1 MPTSSAEHAE
11 LAERAR
17 LSIRNS
23 GLVQREVARHIGLD
37 ETKLSK
43 SLAGTRRFRPAE
55 LTDLADVTGV
65 TVNWLMSGSDQT
77 QGVSVPPPSRAL
89 PTRHVENSDQAQKRR
104 AIIESAWWLLAR
116 RGYSSVRI
124 ADIAYACGVSTASIH
139 YYFST
144 KREIFAEV
152 LRYSV
157 KLAFDRQIAELHTVT
172 DPVRRLKRLI
182 ELQLP
187 AGERGR
193 AEWSIWLQTWSYVA
207 VDESGRENHAQGYRR
222 WIQTVEDALVYGQQA
237 GVFVQDVPS
246 TALAVEL
253 TGLVDGL
260 GIKVLTGMLTSDQMH
275 DHIES
280 FIDRNIVNKG
290 STTK

>member
-1 MPTSSAEHAE
+1 MPTTTSEHAQ

-17 LSIRNS
+17 LSIQNS

-43 SLAGTRRFRPAE
+43 SLAGTRRFRPSE

-77 QGVSVPPPSRAL
+77 QGVSAPPPSRIL
-89 PTRHVENSDQAQKRR
+89 PTRHLENSDQAQKRR
-104 AIIESAWWLLAR
+104 KIIESAWWLLAR

-124 ADIAYACGVSTASIH
+124 ADIADACGVSTASVH

-157 KLAFDRQIAELHTVT
+157 KLAFDRQIAELHAITE
-172 DPVRRLKRLI
+172 PVSRLKRLI

-193 AEWSIWLQTWSYVA
+193 AEWAIWLQTWAYVA
-207 VDESGRENHAQGYRR
+207 VDDSGKENHAQGYRR
-222 WIQTVEDALVYGQQA
+222 WIQTVEDAIIFGQQA
-237 GVFVQDVPS
+237 GVFVEVP
-246 TALAVEL
+246 APDLAVEL
-253 TGLVDGL
+253 TSLVDGL

-280 FIDRNIVNKG
+280 FIDRNIVKTQG
-290 STTK
+290 STQ

>member
-1 MPTSSAEHAE
+1 MATSTPENSQ

-17 LSIRNS
+17 LSIQNS

-77 QGVSVPPPSRAL
+77 RGVSVPPPAMIL

-104 AIIESAWWLLAR
+104 AIIETAWWLLAR

-124 ADIAYACGVSTASIH
+124 ADIAAACGVSTASIH

-144 KREIFAEV
+144 KREIFAEA

-157 KLAFDRQIAELHTVT
+157 KLAFDRQIAELHAITE
-172 DPVRRLKRLI
+172 PVSRLKRLI

-187 AGERGR
+187 AGDRGR

-207 VDESGRENHAQGYRR
+207 VDESGKENHAQGYRR
-222 WIQTVEDALVYGQQA
+222 WIQTVEDALVFGQEA
-237 GVFVQDVPS
+237 GVFVEVPS
-246 TALAVEL
+246 ADLAIEL
-253 TGLVDGL
+253 TSLVDGL

-275 DHIES
+275 CHIEN
-280 FIDRNIVNKG
+280 FIDRNIVKPQG
-290 STTK
+290 STQ

>member
-1 MPTSSAEHAE
+1 MPTSTSEQAQ

-17 LSIRNS
+17 VSIQNS

-43 SLAGTRRFRPAE
+43 SLAGTRRFRPSE

-77 QGVSVPPPSRAL
+77 QGVSAPPPSRIL
-89 PTRHVENSDQAQKRR
+89 PTRHPENSDQAQKRR
-104 AIIESAWWLLAR
+104 KIIESAWWLLAR

-124 ADIAYACGVSTASIH
+124 ADIAHACGVSTASVH

-157 KLAFDRQIAELHTVT
+157 KLAFDRQIAELHAITE
-172 DPVRRLKRLI
+172 PVSRLKRLI

-193 AEWSIWLQTWSYVA
+193 AEWSIWLQTWAYVA
-207 VDESGRENHAQGYRR
+207 VDDCGKENHAQGYRR
-222 WIQTVEDALVYGQQA
+222 WIQTVEDAIVFGQQA
-237 GVFVQDVPS
+237 GVFAEVP
-246 TALAVEL
+246 AADLAIEL
-253 TGLVDGL
+253 TSLVDGL

-280 FIDRNIVNKG
+280 FIDRNIVRAQG
-290 STTK
+290 STQ

>member
-1 MPTSSAEHAE
+1 MATPQAENTE

-17 LSIRNS
+17 LSIQNS
-23 GLVQREVARHIGLD
+23 GLVQREVARHVGLD

-43 SLAGTRRFRPAE
+43 SLAGTRRFRPSE
-55 LTDLADVTGV
+55 LTSLADVTGV

-77 QGVSVPPPSRAL
+77 LGVSAPPPAMIL
-89 PTRHVENSDQAQKRR
+89 PTKHSENSDHARKRR
-104 AIIESAWWLLAR
+104 TIVESAWWLLAR
-116 RGYSSVRI
+116 RGYSAVRI
-124 ADIAYACGVSTASIH
+124 VDIASACGVSTATVH
-139 YYFST
+139 YYFAT

-157 KLAFDRQIAELHTVT
+157 KLAFDRQIAELHAISE
-172 DPVRRLKRLI
+172 PVSRLKRLI

-187 AGERGR
+187 AGDRGR

-222 WIQTVEDALVYGQQA
+222 WIQTVEDAIVFGQQA
-237 GVFVQDVPS
+237 GVFVEVPY
-246 TALAVEL
+246 ADLAIEL
-253 TGLVDGL
+253 TSLVDGL

-275 DHIES
+275 RHIDS
-280 FIDRNIVNKG
+280 FIDRNIVKSKG
-290 STTK
+290 NIQ